1 MQFHVFPPAASTPL
15 AAAGVPID
23 TEWDGAAE
31 FWMEKLEDLVA
42 LFGDAEYQAVRPSH
56 SYRLAQAADDLCRK
70 LYLTSKTSW
79 TAYPSRSS
87 LVKTR

>member
-1 MQFHVFPPAASTPL
+1 MQFHVFPPAASAPL

-42 LFGDAEYQAVRPSH
+42 LFGDAEYQAE
-56 SYRLAQAADDLCRK
+56 
-70 LYLTSKTSW
+70 
-79 TAYPSRSS
+79 
-87 LVKTR
+87 